1 VKRLR
6 SGPRRRRAWAPLGA
20 AAAAAAAT
28 VAAALYTRRGRD
40 VGIDGRRPWT
50 CECGQA
56 YLVSGIDRHRVYWL
70 PDAAQSDPL
79 LARECVSCGAALPA
93 GHEAA
98 VV

>member
-6 SGPRRRRAWAPLGA
+6 SGPRRRNRWAPLGA
-20 AAAAAAAT
+20 AAAATAAA

-40 VGIDGRRPWT
+40 VGIDGRQPWT
-50 CECGQA
+50 CDCGQA

-70 PDAAQSDPL
+70 PDAAQSDPML
-79 LARECVSCGAALPA
+79 ERECVSCGAPLPA
-93 GHEAA
+93 EHEAA